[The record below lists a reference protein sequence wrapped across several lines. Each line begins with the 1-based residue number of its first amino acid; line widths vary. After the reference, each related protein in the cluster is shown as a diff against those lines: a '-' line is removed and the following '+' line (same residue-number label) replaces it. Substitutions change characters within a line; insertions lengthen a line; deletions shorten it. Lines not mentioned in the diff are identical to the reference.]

1 MRTAFTIFLAAVLL
15 GGCFYSEDA
24 LISRR
29 QADFPLEEGVY
40 THTPYLTDGVT
51 PFDRPAWTGEIERSW
66 GRYVSDDDSFP
77 HDGVRLRAI
86 ADGLYIAM
94 KRDDENWSYGLL
106 RVFPGG
112 VATYHAPQCNDLDAA
127 IRNRYDVTE
136 HEVERGYCRV
146 DDWDRLVGVM
156 LSYVDA
162 RGEEMP
168 IDGVYRRVG
177 P

>member
-1 MRTAFTIFLAAVLL
+1 MRTAVIIAIAAALL

-24 LISRR
+24 LISRG
-29 QADFPLEEGVY
+29 QADYPLEAGTY
-40 THTPYLTDGVT
+40 SHTPYLADGVT

-66 GRYVSDDDSFP
+66 GRYVSDDEGFP
-77 HDGVRLRAI
+77 HDGARLKEI

-94 KRDDENWSYGLL
+94 RRDEDNWSYGLI

-112 VATYHAPQCNDLDAA
+112 VATYHAPECQNVEVAILD
-127 IRNRYDVTE
+127 RYDVTE
-136 HEVERGYCRV
+136 HEEERGYCRV

-162 RGEEMP
+162 MGENLP
-168 IDGVYRRVG
+168 VDGVYRLVD
-177 P
+177 